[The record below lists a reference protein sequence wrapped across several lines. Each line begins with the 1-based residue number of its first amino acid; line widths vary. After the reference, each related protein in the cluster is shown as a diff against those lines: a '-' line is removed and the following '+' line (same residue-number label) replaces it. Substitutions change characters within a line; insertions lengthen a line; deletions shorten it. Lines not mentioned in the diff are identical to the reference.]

1 MNVLAL
7 ATHSWTCWK
16 VAGKTMDAR
25 QKNDLAAENLKSL
38 RSQHGL
44 SRDRVI
50 ALLNERGISLHVNS
64 LRRIEEGEQPLKL
77 QEVVAF
83 SDIYGL
89 TIDELINSPL
99 AWPET
104 NFAFEKRDGEAKLE
118 DIVDAVWRFA
128 YNLQGINATLHQFS
142 DEYAS
147 NSYFRE
153 LESNFLPWLTVVR
166 EIRQSLKNTGAD
178 LSLLD
183 ETLTELKANAYG
195 SR

>member
-1 MNVLAL
+1 MRF
-7 ATHSWTCWK
+7 
-16 VAGKTMDAR
+16 G
-25 QKNDLAAENLKSL
+25 
-38 RSQHGL
+38 GL
-44 SRDRVI
+44 PTTF
-50 ALLNERGISLHVNS
+50 RGLMRHCTS
-64 LRRIEEGEQPLKL
+64 
-77 QEVVAF
+77 
-83 SDIYGL
+83 
-89 TIDELINSPL
+89 
-99 AWPET
+99 
-104 NFAFEKRDGEAKLE
+104 
-118 DIVDAVWRFA
+118 
-128 YNLQGINATLHQFS
+128 FS